1 MKHWPRLHD
10 SYIARA
16 VVGSVL
22 LAWAVLLGLDV
33 VLAFAGD
40 VDDIGKGGYTINH
53 AIAATGLT
61 IPWRAYNLFPTAAV
75 IGALMGLG
83 QLAASSELT
92 ALRALGL
99 SRRRLSVS
107 VALSLAMLTAPR
119 VVNGETLGPWGHE
132 RGQSPKTVRNKGM
145 GVAQYQR
152 LWGPGGHVFPP
163 GPGRGG
169 SGFGGRVSWTASA
182 WALSSWGR
190 WAGCSCSSWRRRPL
204 WRSRRRGSSG

>member
-40 VDDIGKGGYTINH
+40 VGDIGKGGYTINH

-75 IGALMGLG
+75 IGALRGLG
-83 QLAASSELT
+83 QLSAPSEWT
-92 ALRALGL
+92 ALRALGRSDELAHSSIRFSIGRFTTEEEVDYTIRLLHAKLDKLREL
-99 SRRRLSVS
+99 S
-107 VALSLAMLTAPR
+107 
-119 VVNGETLGPWGHE
+119 
-132 RGQSPKTVRNKGM
+132 
-145 GVAQYQR
+145 
-152 LWGPGGHVFPP
+152 
-163 GPGRGG
+163 
-169 SGFGGRVSWTASA
+169 
-182 WALSSWGR
+182 
-190 WAGCSCSSWRRRPL
+190 PL
-204 WRSRRRGSSG
+204 WEMFKDGVDLNSVQWAAH